1 MDVVKGRYLIDLAHR
16 VPPALLPTESRANL
30 SIRNFAGG
38 IDAAIWLVNSEPES
52 VANGG
57 VEKRAVLDVSSTFGP
72 VRVSLVCPP

>member
-1 MDVVKGRYLIDLAHR
+1 MDVIKGRYLIDLAHR
-16 VPPALLPTESRANL
+16 VPQAFLSAESRVNL

-52 VANGG
+52 VISGG

-72 VRVSLVCPP
+72 IRISLVCPS